1 MGFRI
6 TGLSPDPFRN
16 LFGLTDDQL
25 AALGAQRMIADNHP
39 GYPDRVTLRD
49 AEAGQ
54 SLILVNYEHQP
65 AETPYRSRHAIFVL
79 EGAQTAFDAV
89 DVIPEV
95 MATRWMS
102 LRAFDGRDMMVDAA
116 LAAGPELVDA
126 IDRMLAGPQVA
137 YVQAHYATRGC
148 YAARITRP

>member
-79 EGAQTAFDAV
+79 EGAQTAFD
-89 DVIPEV
+89 
-95 MATRWMS
+95 
-102 LRAFDGRDMMVDAA
+102 GRDMMVDAA